1 VFLSE
6 KKRSSPCAERCVQ
19 LTSSMTKTSST
30 SYSHRTLLTGESH
43 EWIHMTQRELSG
55 IRALV
60 EFLGSLE
67 AANRHV
73 PSDVQSPD
81 ELLANAKVINYMN

>member
-1 VFLSE
+1 
-6 KKRSSPCAERCVQ
+6 
-19 LTSSMTKTSST
+19 
-30 SYSHRTLLTGESH
+30 
-43 EWIHMTQRELSG
+43 MTQRELSG